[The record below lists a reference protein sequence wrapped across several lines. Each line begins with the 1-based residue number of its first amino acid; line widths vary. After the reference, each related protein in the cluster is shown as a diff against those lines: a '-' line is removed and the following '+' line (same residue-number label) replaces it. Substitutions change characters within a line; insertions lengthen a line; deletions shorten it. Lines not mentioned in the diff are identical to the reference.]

1 LTHHNNDAAPIP
13 PIGVLTPRKRTRRR
27 PAFSLDQRGRPV
39 ALITL
44 ANGAGIATVDR
55 ADYDRLLAL
64 DVSMNWVLS
73 QTGTTATRMPAV
85 KVRNGATMEVVA
97 RLILEADPHSR
108 VVYAARDRTDLRR
121 INIKLQEVMARG
133 EGERVSG
140 IVNRS
145 GWKSIAGTMVKAK
158 ARAPAT
164 GATPTLRDRMA
175 TERVDADAADR
186 AAAEAA
192 SIRVARI
199 KAEIEVKVAAG
210 ADRDAVTAEGMAQAK
225 AERIAYAVEHG
236 LDPATGR
243 HLRPLSRAKR
253 DKAKEAKAAAR
264 AAPSVPVALS
274 PEVVAT
280 LPFQIT

>member
-1 LTHHNNDAAPIP
+1 MITNRLT
-13 PIGVLTPRKRTRRR
+13 TPTPATAVHPLRRTRRR
-27 PAFSLDQRGRPV
+27 PAFALDQRGEPV
-39 ALITL
+39 ALVTL
-44 ANGAGIATVDR
+44 ANGAGTATVDR
-55 ADYDRLLAL
+55 ADYDRLVAL
-64 DVSMNWVLS
+64 GVSMNWVLS

-85 KVRNGATMEVVA
+85 KVRHGATMEVVA

-108 VVYAARDRTDLRR
+108 VVYVGRDRTDLRR

-145 GWKSIAGTMVKAK
+145 GWKSIAGTMTKKAPV
-158 ARAPAT
+158 A
-164 GATPTLRDRMA
+164 GAAPTLRDRIA
-175 TERVDADAADR
+175 AERVEAEAADR
-186 AAAEAA
+186 AAAQAA

-210 ADRDAVTAEGMAQAK
+210 ADRDAVTAEGMAQAR
-225 AERIAYAVEHG
+225 AERIAYAIEHG

-253 DKAKEAKAAAR
+253 DKAKEAKAAR
-264 AAPSVPVALS
+264 AAAAAPAALS
-274 PEVVAT
+274 PEVVAA
-280 LPFQIT
+280 LPFQS